1 MVGKPTNTPLLDVV
15 LDKTSEHSLQQQ
27 LFTQLREMVLSGRLQ
42 SGERLPSTRAL
53 GKELACSRNTVL
65 GAFDQLLA
73 EGYLEGVSGSGTYIS
88 KDLPDDIGGIP
99 VRSTAYSH
107 PNLEI
112 KPRGLSQRGEQ
123 LAIMQKEKRAHKN
136 YPTFSPGMTDVESF
150 PFPLWARSLSRTWRY
165 PKDDLLRNP
174 DPCGYI
180 PLRKEIAD
188 YLRVARGI
196 KCDWQQIMITSGA
209 RQATDFMARIL
220 LDSGDTAWFEEP
232 GYPGLKGPLHS
243 AGIEMAYV
251 PDDEEGLSVEAGRAM
266 AKNARM
272 AVVSPSHQY
281 PQGVVMSL
289 RRRLELLD
297 WAEENNA
304 WILED
309 DYESEFR
316 FSGKPISSL
325 QGLEAE
331 RREHLQEGHLQEGHI
346 QGASRVVYLGSI
358 SKVLFHVLRLG
369 YLVVPEHLVDAVS
382 SARMLMDERSSLLAQ
397 PALADFMAEG
407 HFSSHIRRMRKVYA
421 QRQQMFA
428 EGIERYLSDYLVINP
443 NIAGLHIT
451 AYMTDAVC
459 CKTTDRDVVAE
470 ADKVKISA
478 SPLSLFYNDKMSAR
492 QGLLMGYGACRQD
505 QIEAGCK
512 RLASVFEKLVSRN

>member
-15 LDKTSEHSLQQQ
+15 LDKASEHSLQQQ

-42 SGERLPSTRAL
+42 PGERLPSTRAL

-88 KDLPDDIGGIP
+88 KELPDDIGVISA
-99 VRSTAYSH
+99 RSSVYSQ
-107 PNLEI
+107 PDPKI
-112 KPRGLSQRGEQ
+112 SPRGLSRRGDQ

-136 YPTFSPGMTDVESF
+136 YPAFSPGMTDVESF

-196 KCDWQQIMITSGA
+196 KCDWQQVMITSGA

-220 LDSGDTAWFEEP
+220 LDAGDTAWFEEP

-251 PDDEEGLSVEAGRAM
+251 PVDDEGLSVDAGRAM

-281 PQGVVMSL
+281 PLGVVMSL

-331 RREHLQEGHLQEGHI
+331 RHGHLQEGHI
-346 QGASRVVYLGSI
+346 QGASRVVYLGSF

-421 QRQQMFA
+421 QRQEMLVK
-428 EGIERYLSDYLVINP
+428 GIENYLSDYLVINP

-451 AYMTDAVC
+451 AYFTEVAC
-459 CKTTDRDVVAE
+459 RKTTDREIVAE
-470 ADKVKISA
+470 ADKVNISA
-478 SPLSLFYNDKMSAR
+478 SPLSLFYNDKTSAR
-492 QGLLMGYGACRQD
+492 QGLLMGYGACHQD
-505 QIEAGCK
+505 QIESGCK
-512 RLASVFEKLVSRN
+512 RLASVFEKLMSKV

>member
-15 LDKTSEHSLQQQ
+15 LDKTSNESLQHQ
-27 LFTQLREMVLSGRLQ
+27 LFSQLREMVLNGRLQ
-42 SGERLPSTRAL
+42 PGERLPSTRSLA
-53 GKELACSRNTVL
+53 KELACSRNTVL

-73 EGYLEGVSGSGTYIS
+73 EGYLEGLSGSGTYIS
-88 KDLPDDIGGIP
+88 NELPDDIGLASAKSSSY
-99 VRSTAYSH
+99 RQAASDA
-107 PNLEI
+107 NQ
-112 KPRGLSQRGEQ
+112 RGLSKRGEQ

-136 YPTFSPGMTDVESF
+136 HPAFSPGMTDVESF

-243 AGIEMAYV
+243 AGIEMAFV
-251 PDDEEGLSVEAGRAM
+251 PVDDEGLSVQAGRSM
-266 AKNARM
+266 AENARM

-281 PQGVVMSL
+281 PLGVVMSL

-297 WAEENNA
+297 WAEENDA

-331 RREHLQEGHLQEGHI
+331 RRGHT
-346 QGASRVVYLGSI
+346 QGASRVVYLGSF

-369 YLVVPEHLVDAVS
+369 YLVVPEHLVDAVRF
-382 SARMLMDERSSLLAQ
+382 ARMLMDERSSLLAQ

-421 QRQQMFA
+421 QRQKMLVQ
-428 EGIERYLSDYLVINP
+428 GIEKYLSDYLEINP

-451 AYMTDAVC
+451 AYFTDTVSE
-459 CKTTDRDVVAE
+459 KTTDREIVAE
-470 ADKVKISA
+470 ADKMNLSA
-478 SPLSLFYNDKMSAR
+478 SPLSLFYNNKTTAR
-492 QGLLMGYGACRQD
+492 QGLLLGYGACHQN
-505 QIEAGCK
+505 QIESGCK
-512 RLASVFEKLVSRN
+512 RLAAVFKKMTD

>member
-1 MVGKPTNTPLLDVV
+1 MVGKPINTPLLDLV
-15 LDKTSEHSLQQQ
+15 LDRTSSDSLQSQ
-27 LFTQLREMVLSGRLQ
+27 LFSQLREMVLSGRLQ

-53 GKELACSRNTVL
+53 AKELACSRNTVL

-73 EGYLEGVSGSGTYIS
+73 EGYLEGQSGSGTYIS
-88 KDLPDDIGGIP
+88 NELPDDIGLVP
-99 VRSTAYSH
+99 AKTSSYSQV
-107 PNLEI
+107 PPSI
-112 KPRGLSQRGEQ
+112 GQRGLSRRGEH

-136 YPTFSPGMTDVESF
+136 YPAFSPGMTDVESF

-196 KCDWQQIMITSGA
+196 KCDWQQVMITSGA

-243 AGIEMAYV
+243 AGIEMAFV
-251 PDDEEGLSVEAGRAM
+251 PVDDEGLSVQTGRSM

-281 PQGVVMSL
+281 PLGIVMSL

-297 WAEENNA
+297 WAEENDA

-331 RREHLQEGHLQEGHI
+331 RRGHLK
-346 QGASRVVYLGSI
+346 GASRVVYLGSF

-369 YLVVPEHLVDAVS
+369 YLVVPDHLVDAVR

-421 QRQQMFA
+421 QRQKMLVD
-428 EGIERYLSDYLVINP
+428 GIEEYLSDYLEINP

-451 AYMTDAVC
+451 AYFTDKAD
-459 CKTTDRDVVAE
+459 KRTTDREVVAA
-470 ADKVKISA
+470 ADKMNISA
-478 SPLSLFYNDKMSAR
+478 SPLSLFYNNKSVAR
-492 QGLLMGYGACRQD
+492 QGLLMGYGACRQGE
-505 QIEAGCK
+505 IESGCK
-512 RLASVFEKLVSRN
+512 RLASVFKKLTE